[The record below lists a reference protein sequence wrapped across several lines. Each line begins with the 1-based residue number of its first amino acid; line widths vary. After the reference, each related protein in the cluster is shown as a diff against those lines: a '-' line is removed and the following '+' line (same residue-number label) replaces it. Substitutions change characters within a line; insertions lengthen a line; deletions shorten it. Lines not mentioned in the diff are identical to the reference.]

1 MTKTLLKWTLKE
13 NKMKHVYHKG
23 ELIPADEWDF
33 ENYCR
38 KPKKVSK
45 KAPSKVEAETQPEV
59 DFHQD

>member
-1 MTKTLLKWTLKE
+1 
-13 NKMKHVYHKG
+13 MKHVYHKG

-45 KAPSKVEAETQPEV
+45 KAPSKVEAELQPGVV
-59 DFHQD
+59 DYHQD

>member
-1 MTKTLLKWTLKE
+1 MTTLLRLTLKE
-13 NKMKHVYHKG
+13 KRMKTVYHKG

-33 ENYCR
+33 ENHCR